1 MYIKILPYSLVYFN
15 TQASAQFAKT
25 QLITSAAT
33 TATTMEPLKNWDVF
47 MMADIYMNR
56 MFPSGAVS
64 KHLKNSAYV
73 VVSRFVCLYDE
84 PICNVSTSTSKM
96 YRFQSND
103 IPGNQTR

>member
-1 MYIKILPYSLVYFN
+1 M
-15 TQASAQFAKT
+15 
-25 QLITSAAT
+25 
-33 TATTMEPLKNWDVF
+33 NW
-47 MMADIYMNR
+47 

-64 KHLKNSAYV
+64 KHLKNSADV

-103 IPGNQTR
+103 IPGNQTRQFKQNSLAMSIYFYF